1 MDGKDAE
8 EVLQVPSRRPSLP
21 AGHRARG
28 NVRGKSKLHR
38 GNSIVMDSRH
48 AHEIARTYVVKHSH
62 CSSTFPSPPPT
73 LPLGS
78 PQHSPFACN
87 VFTLHTCRLAE
98 NHHED
103 EKKRQME
110 LLARRISGARRRLT
124 IQMGQSGIT
133 ARAASMANAAI
144 RPGRGNRSSSA
155 PERMPQCS
163 STGALLDPLQ
173 CEEEEYS
180 SDEDM
185 KLSQSTSSSSD
196 EDEDEGEVEVEV
208 VEVEVTDGD
217 ATMAHGRGVRDLASA
232 VASGN
237 IEAAL
242 ASASTS
248 ASHGARAHA
257 SFVISNAIAS
267 AIASASDSTT
277 RKHSVTNTLAKGST
291 TAAAAA
297 VEQSLKKAIATHSIM
312 VGLSERGQAGERKG
326 AFHMLLQESA
336 AVDEMGGERKHSV
349 SGRVLK
355 QLKQNPQ
362 EALQMRLDAAEADL
376 VRLTNAAAEEAMR
389 EADRFGVLTKRTEAA
404 EAELE
409 RLKAPEAQLKRGF
422 ASRAMLVEA
431 NATLTQELLLANEQR
446 TSLACEHTAMLQ
458 KMSLEVRV
466 AQSEAEVASKS
477 LDECELS
484 VSSPT
489 PKCVVDVWKREL
501 AAAQR
506 IIAEQADELWRLSE
520 ALRVSE
526 TAQAAMR
533 DTMGAMAESAE
544 SVAESAAA
552 SASVDESTRTEIA
565 DTERELATARAEVVA
580 AEDELNL
587 RAVRSAEDLES
598 DKRAMDVA
606 MKSAQDELNA
616 VSSGAAV
623 SRRELAA
630 SLATTNVELASLN
643 VLRRDPTQLAEAT
656 EVEAAEATRESFVY
670 GSVRYWRRQR
680 LLRPIWLCA
689 RNGRALPTR
698 QGHCHAARDFAKAIV
713 AGTIASAVASATISM
728 RRVAFTA
735 SDVAAAAAEEEEEEL
750 DAANEVVSVVEA
762 ISLAEHWPLAVPQP
776 QPKDTAAAEE
786 TLVLTQQVIATE
798 IKALEK
804 QLDAARVTNAVVQGV
819 DAINRSPDEETSAE
833 HGRKLRALSAM
844 PPPPPASS
852 SKPTIFSPSKRIE
865 EKARAAKIAQAAL
878 SARVALVAH
887 AARISN
893 APPLPI
899 TAKLSEGATDAVEAA
914 QAALAARS
922 ARKASAAT
930 AAAAPIETRIAL
942 GAEIARA
949 ARLKFTEGKYMRD
962 EEKKVIAIRT
972 SSALRRPPAVV
983 DTTSTAQ
990 GLLHMPLAATVLPAA
1005 AAGAAAEAAAAAAA
1019 IAATAQVADPP
1030 QSQHGEVRRAA
1041 HVEGPGA
1048 TLVLPATALR
1058 LPPPPPSVW
1067 EGTKGTA
1074 MVDSV
1079 RRRIRGIATYAHAAK
1094 HNEIPILAG
1103 VPSPPRFSRTSP
1115 SRRSPPPPFL
1125 APRLGGFG
1133 ADIARAL
1140 LAPSRSAVSARM
1152 RGADYSASIMM
1163 RHAHPHVHSRF
1174 H

>member
-48 AHEIARTYVVKHSH
+48 AHEIARTYVVKHK
-62 CSSTFPSPPPT
+62 TARAPFPLHPPPPT
-73 LPLGS
+73 LGS
-78 PQHSPFACN
+78 TQHSSFACN
-87 VFTLHTCRLAE
+87 FFTLHTCRLAE

-110 LLARRISGARRRLT
+110 LLAQRISGARRRLT

-155 PERMPQCS
+155 PERMPHCS

-217 ATMAHGRGVRDLASA
+217 VTMAHWRGVRDLASA

-257 SFVISNAIAS
+257 SFVMSNAIAS
-267 AIASASDSTT
+267 ASASGSDSTT

-312 VGLSERGQAGERKG
+312 VGLSERGQAGERNG

-336 AVDEMGGERKHSV
+336 TVDEMGGERKHSV

-409 RLKAPEAQLKRGF
+409 RLKAPEAHLKRGF

-587 RAVRSAEDLES
+587 SAVRSAEDLES

-606 MKSAQDELNA
+606 MNSAQDELNA

-670 GSVRYWRRQR
+670 GSVRYWRRQK
-680 LLRPIWLCA
+680 LLRPIWQCA

-735 SDVAAAAAEEEEEEL
+735 SDVAAAEEEEEEEL
-750 DAANEVVSVVEA
+750 GAANEVVSAVEA
-762 ISLAEHWPLAVPQP
+762 ISLAEHWPLAVPHP
-776 QPKDTAAAEE
+776 QPKDTAAAED
-786 TLVLTQQVIATE
+786 TLVLTQQFIATE

-804 QLDAARVTNAVVQGV
+804 QLDAARVTNAVAQGV

-844 PPPPPASS
+844 PPPPPTSS
-852 SKPTIFSPSKRIE
+852 SKPTSFSPSKRIE

-899 TAKLSEGATDAVEAA
+899 TAELSERATDAVEAA

-1005 AAGAAAEAAAAAAA
+1005 AAGAAAEAAAAA

-1048 TLVLPATALR
+1048 TLVLPAGALR